1 MLRGKETIMPLLIVP
16 IGLAGSGKSTAATI
30 IAEIASERGLVATE
44 AAFAT
49 PIKSFCRSLFGF
61 SQENVYGPS
70 AAREEEME
78 LYKNLQAWDG
88 ARDYLRVMGNN
99 FIDECWPDATPE
111 FWLRARRALDDW
123 FNNLMAESPWH
134 WEVINRRRQ
143 LQRRHGLS
151 ARRALQTLGTEWGR
165 SLDADVWIDCLKRSV
180 ATSPANVV
188 VLSDARFFNEA
199 EKSGGFPLLIRR
211 PNLVS
216 TTPSHAS
223 ERDQQT
229 PEMLAF
235 CARNGAVINNTGS
248 LQDLRKTLN
257 TVLGRVL

>member
-1 MLRGKETIMPLLIVP
+1 MPLLIVP
-16 IGLAGSGKSTAATI
+16 IGVAGSGKSTAATFI
-30 IAEIASERGLVATE
+30 RVIAGERGLVATE

-61 SQENVYGPS
+61 SSDNVYGPS

-78 LYKNLQAWDG
+78 IYKSLRAWDC
-88 ARDYLRVMGNN
+88 AREYLRVMGSN

-111 FWLRARRALDDW
+111 FWLRARKALDDW
-123 FNNLMAESPWH
+123 FNDLMAESPWH
-134 WEVINRRRQ
+134 WEVVDGRRL
-143 LQRRHGLS
+143 LQRQNGLS

-165 SLDADVWIDCLKRSV
+165 TLDADVWIDCLKRSV
-180 ATSPANVV
+180 AASTADVV

-248 LQDLRKTLN
+248 LQDLQDTLN